1 MRACVYD
8 HFGSEE
14 VLQISNDIVVP
25 EPHSDE
31 VQLQIKAAGVNP
43 VDWKIREGYFKDRD
57 MKHDF
62 PIIPGW
68 DGSGIVT
75 KVGANVIDLKVG
87 DEVFGYFRSPRIK
100 WGTYAQYS
108 VVKETSLAIKPK
120 EMSFQVAAALSL
132 TALTA
137 WQALFEFANLQG
149 KQTILIH
156 GASGGVGGMAV
167 QFAKNKGAYIIATC
181 SEKNHEYVRS
191 LGADV
196 CIDYT
201 KASVASQLKKLK
213 PEGVDVVMDC
223 VGSSEALSKVIKKKG
238 VLVSIVDWTVENF
251 SSADLKAGFIF
262 VYPNG
267 DELAKIALMYKQGV
281 LKAPFITEMPL
292 SEAKSAQM
300 LVKTGHVRGK
310 IVLIV

>member
-8 HFGSEE
+8 RFGSEE
-14 VLQISNDIVVP
+14 VLRMVTDMPIP
-25 EPHSDE
+25 EPYGDE
-31 VQLQIKAAGVNP
+31 VQIQVKAAGVNP

-57 MKHDF
+57 IKHDF

-68 DGSGIVT
+68 DGAGVVT
-75 KVGANVIDLKVG
+75 KIGANVIDLKVG
-87 DEVFGYFRSPRIK
+87 DEVFGYFRSPLIK

-108 VVKETSLAIKPK
+108 VAKETSLARKPK
-120 EMSFQVAAALSL
+120 EMTFQVAAALSL

-137 WQALFEFANLQG
+137 WQALFEFANLQS

-167 QFAKNKGAYIIATC
+167 QFAKNRGAYVIATC
-181 SEKNHEYVRS
+181 SKKNHEYVRN
-191 LGADV
+191 LGADL

-201 KASVASQLKKLK
+201 TESVTSEIKKLK

-223 VGSSEALSKVIKKKG
+223 VGAAEELTKVIRKKG
-238 VLVSIVDWTVENF
+238 ILVSIVDWTVENF
-251 SSADLKAGFIF
+251 SSIDLKAGFIF

-267 DELAKIALMYKQGV
+267 DDLAKIALMYKEGT

-310 IVLIV
+310 IVLMV